1 MSSASHSEFTRTTCL
16 YIQQPKKENKM
27 APTMYDSGRG
37 GVLQGSNS
45 YLIPLSSLIQPVG
58 PNSPTSVTADQM
70 DIQAETAQRQE
81 KSRAKRTKTKIQ
93 TGRGVVQRNDSYLV
107 PLSTVSQQPSK
118 VKLPEEKGEE
128 GEESYLVLSL
138 TKGKPTARRQAVKRK
153 GQQPVKNAAATTKR
167 LLGTGAVQQYESR
180 STPLKPKGRQTLSRN
195 KKPINTNARKP
206 KKQQT
211 SSSSGSDSETTLEKI
226 GNRPNPKYEYVMK

>member
-1 MSSASHSEFTRTTCL
+1 MAS
-16 YIQQPKKENKM
+16 
-27 APTMYDSGRG
+27 TMYDSGRG

-153 GQQPVKNAAATTKR
+153 GQQPAKNVAAATKR
-167 LLGTGAVQQYESR
+167 RQVGKGAVQQYESR

-195 KKPINTNARKP
+195 KKPVNANARRP

>member
-1 MSSASHSEFTRTTCL
+1 
-16 YIQQPKKENKM
+16 M

-58 PNSPTSVTADQM
+58 PNSPNSPSVTADQM

-107 PLSTVSQQPSK
+107 PLSTVSQQP
-118 VKLPEEKGEE
+118 
-128 GEESYLVLSL
+128 
-138 TKGKPTARRQAVKRK
+138 
-153 GQQPVKNAAATTKR
+153 
-167 LLGTGAVQQYESR
+167 
-180 STPLKPKGRQTLSRN
+180 
-195 KKPINTNARKP
+195 
-206 KKQQT
+206 
-211 SSSSGSDSETTLEKI
+211 
-226 GNRPNPKYEYVMK
+226 

>member
-1 MSSASHSEFTRTTCL
+1 VSSASHSEFTKKTCL

-93 TGRGVVQRNDSYLV
+93 AGRGVVQRNDSYLV

-128 GEESYLVLSL
+128 SEESYLVLSL

-153 GQQPVKNAAATTKR
+153 GQQPVKNAVATNKR
-167 LLGTGAVQQYESR
+167 RQVGKGAVQQYESR
-180 STPLKPKGRQTLSRN
+180 STPLKPKVRQTLSRN

-211 SSSSGSDSETTLEKI
+211 SSS
-226 GNRPNPKYEYVMK
+226 